1 MKSTITKNELWNLYE
16 EVVRLQNSDA
26 AGNGYCEF
34 CGAYENNTHLHI
46 GVYIRKSFPLWFVE
60 ENNYICCDE
69 CLFQIPEE
77 KIKELKKK
85 YKGVKV
91 DYTPEDLEITYNKL
105 AQIIK
110 NHIGWITKIRV

>member
-1 MKSTITKNELWNLYE
+1 MKSITKNDLWNLYE
-16 EVVRLQNSDA
+16 EIVRLRVSDEK
-26 AGNGYCEF
+26 GNAHCEF
-34 CGAYENNTHLHI
+34 CSAYENNTRLHI
-46 GVYIRKSFPLWFVE
+46 GVYVRKSFPLWFVE

-91 DYTPEDLEITYNKL
+91 DYTPEDLEIAYSKL
-105 AQIIK
+105 AITLK
-110 NHIGWITKIRV
+110 NHLGWIRKIQV